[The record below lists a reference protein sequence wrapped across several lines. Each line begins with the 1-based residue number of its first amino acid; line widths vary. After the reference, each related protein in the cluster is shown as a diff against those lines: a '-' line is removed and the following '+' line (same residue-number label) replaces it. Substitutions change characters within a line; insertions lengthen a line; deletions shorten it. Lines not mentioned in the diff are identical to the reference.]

1 MENNKTSFHKFMD
14 ATKGVKVEFA
24 LIDEVKNKRDIAA
37 SNIVRL
43 KGKMKSDA
51 MEFDKW
57 ITQLV
62 ESMDEMTKLIQQAKD
77 LGADSTVK
85 QLESLKSSTNGLTK
99 EWYSSIEAIKKA
111 INNI

>member
-1 MENNKTSFHKFMD
+1 MKNSFHKFM
-14 ATKGVKVEFA
+14 ASNANNPIQVELA
-24 LIDEVKNKRDIAA
+24 LIDDVKNKRDIAA
-37 SNIVRL
+37 SNITRL
-43 KGKMKSDA
+43 KGKMKTDA

-85 QLESLKSSTNGLTK
+85 QLESLKSSTNGLTTA
-99 EWYSSIEAIKKA
+99 WYKSIQA
-111 INNI
+111 INTAISKI